1 MRTRVAVSACLA
13 ILMLTA
19 CAGHMHSLVREDS
32 DREITTGLF
41 RHEGPE
47 GSSMA
52 LEFRGTRFEARG
64 FVIERNQNLAKLQ
77 RRYGTDRKHWER
89 ISSGMDTDHY
99 VYSAEPVLRAGNGA
113 SLRCRAAWQAM
124 ASPEGHCVTDE
135 GTHINFRFE

>member
-1 MRTRVAVSACLA
+1 MRTRITVSAYLA
-13 ILMLTA
+13 AFALA
-19 CAGHMHSLVREDS
+19 GCAGHTHNLAQDDS
-32 DREITTGLF
+32 DLDLTVGTF

-47 GSSMA
+47 GSMMA

-64 FVIERNQNLAKLQ
+64 FAIERNQNLAELK
-77 RRYGTDRKHWER
+77 RRYGIDRRHWDR

-113 SLRCRAAWQAM
+113 SLRCPAVWRASG
-124 ASPEGHCVTDE
+124 SPEGHCVTDE